1 MLPVLLVLLKM
12 AFPVLLERN
21 AELDPT
27 YIYIYI
33 CIYIFKKGRRR
44 EKKVKNGMVMPL

>member
-27 YIYIYI
+27 YIDIYMYIY
-33 CIYIFKKGRRR
+33 FLKRKKKRKKG
-44 EKKVKNGMVMPL
+44 

>member
-33 CIYIFKKGRRR
+33 YVYIFLKKEEE
-44 EKKVKNGMVMPL
+44 EKKRLRMEW